1 MACSGY
7 HLIQQI
13 IQRKRYAGGVDAGMA
28 CIAVAAGGKV
38 SVDYEPYMPVYIKNQ
53 THR

>member
-1 MACSGY
+1 M
-7 HLIQQI
+7 HIKI
-13 IQRKRYAGGVDAGMA
+13 AGGVDAGMA

-53 THR
+53 YTWVDLPSE